1 MRITL
6 ITSLVMLIG
15 LSGCGTGAGG
25 QAREDRDFHTSGSR
39 DADQRAEQM
48 IAKDEQLKGKQ
59 AQGDSTADA
68 TKKDKKD
75 TSPAADQQTAKAKEE
90 KKSLYDRLG
99 GEKGIRSIVD
109 DFTTRALADPR
120 VNWKRVGVTRG
131 GINFK
136 HNEPIEWKPDDAQI
150 NGMKFHI
157 VQFLALATGGPSKY
171 EGREMANVHK
181 GMHITNA
188 EFDATIG
195 DFKATL
201 DKLGVA
207 KEEQKEVLA
216 IIESTRP
223 QVVEER

>member
-1 MRITL
+1 M
-6 ITSLVMLIG
+6 SA
-15 LSGCGTGAGG
+15 GCGTGSGG
-25 QAREDRDFHTSGSR
+25 QARDDRDFHTSGSR
-39 DADQRAEQM
+39 DADQRAEQR
-48 IAKDEQLKGKQ
+48 IAKDDQLKGKQ
-59 AQGDSTADA
+59 AQGDGQAEQ
-68 TKKDKKD
+68 TKNDKKD
-75 TSPAADQQTAKAKEE
+75 TSPAASPETAKAKQE

-99 GEKGIRSIVD
+99 GDKGIRAIVD

-131 GINFK
+131 GVNFK
-136 HNEPIEWKPDDAQI
+136 RNVPIEWKPDEGQI

-157 VQFLALATGGPSKY
+157 VQFLSLATGGPANY
-171 EGREMANVHK
+171 EGREMTNVHK
-181 GMHITNA
+181 GLHITNA

-195 DFKATL
+195 DVKATL

-207 KEEQKEVLA
+207 KEEQKELLA